1 MKLVNNIK
9 ALLVVIALFATAFSA
24 YAQRPGSAGTDEN
37 MLRYRY
43 IQKQNRKV
51 SFSGPR
57 CFAERTYFFAGTG
70 YEGLYQLGNHPKSP
84 GHAIGSRIGLG
95 YWVTP
100 LHGVEMSFS
109 YGMMPHGYWGEN
121 FLGNPVIKNT
131 IIQNMGVEANYVLN
145 ITNHT
150 LRQEKAHRFD
160 FFYTAGINFG
170 AGDQFNYGVNTSLK
184 AIYNI
189 STKAG
194 LYLEPKVTLL
204 NFEYIRPSITAGFV
218 FRFKN
223 NDMELEKP
231 VDTDKKQPLFAL
243 KSNALFWMAGA
254 PNFGIEYPINNR
266 WSVCADYV
274 APWASSFATGLYY
287 QLMMINAEGRY
298 WFGKRDNKPVMTGFF
313 AGASMGGGYYDFML
327 NNKKTGFQGEFYIMA
342 GLSAGYAHSIS
353 SNNRVRL
360 EYALGF
366 GYMQTKYRKYHYD
379 DFDYVL
385 DAPKEQVWKT
395 STLGPTQAKVSLV
408 WMLYVNKKGGER

>member
-9 ALLVVIALFATAFSA
+9 ALLVAIALVATAFSA
-24 YAQRPGSAGTDEN
+24 YAQRPGSAGADEN
-37 MLRYRY
+37 MLRYLY
-43 IQKQNRKV
+43 TQKQSRKV
-51 SFSGPR
+51 KFSEPKT
-57 CFAERTYFFAGTG
+57 FAERIYFFAGTG
-70 YEGLYQLGNHPKSP
+70 YEGLYQLGNHPESP
-84 GHAIGSRIGLG
+84 GLAIGSRVGLG
-95 YWVTP
+95 YWATP
-100 LHGVEMSFS
+100 LHGVEMSVS

-131 IIQNMGVEANYVLN
+131 IIQNIGVEANYVLN

-150 LRQEKAHRFD
+150 LRQENTHRFD
-160 FFYTAGINFG
+160 FFYTAGVNFG
-170 AGDQFNYGVNTSLK
+170 AGDQFHYGVNTSLK

-243 KSNALFWMAGA
+243 KSNALFWLAGA
-254 PNFGIEYPINNR
+254 PNFGIEYPINER
-266 WSVCADYV
+266 WSICGDYV
-274 APWASSFATGLYY
+274 APWSSSFATGLYY

-327 NNKKTGFQGEFYIMA
+327 NNKKTGIQGEFYIMA
-342 GLSAGYAHSIS
+342 GLSAGYSHSIS

-366 GYMQTKYRKYHYD
+366 GYMQTKFRKYHYD

-385 DAPKEQVWKT
+385 EAPKEQVWKT
-395 STLGPTQAKVSLV
+395 STLGPTQA
-408 WMLYVNKKGGER
+408 